1 MKVASL
7 ADVKARL
14 SAFVDELPSKG
25 PVVITRNGKT
35 AAVLLAP
42 EDDEDLERLLLARS
56 PQLRA
61 ILDRSRRSIE
71 EGRGLS
77 RDEFWKR
84 VKASSRKTA
93 SKRNSRRKGD
103 HKKQAPRM

>member
-14 SAFVDELPSKG
+14 SAYIEELPTKG

-35 AAVLLAP
+35 AAVLIAP

-56 PQLRA
+56 PQFQAL
-61 ILDRSRRSIE
+61 LNKSRRSIR
-71 EGRGLS
+71 EGKGLS
-77 RDEFWKR
+77 RNEFWKA
-84 VKASSRKTA
+84 VKER
-93 SKRNSRRKGD
+93 RRKKGARIGD
-103 HKKQAPRM
+103 